1 MSAIEAKLI
10 QYGAQEIADE
20 IFAMLVK
27 LERDESIFIYNEDAL
42 DFIKELMEGKEE
54 YNENY

>member
-10 QYGAQEIADE
+10 QYGAQEIADT
-20 IFAMLVK
+20 IYAMLIK
-27 LERDESIFIYNEDAL
+27 LEQDENIFIDNEEAL

-54 YNENY
+54 YNGNY

>member
-1 MSAIEAKLI
+1 MTAIEAKLI

-20 IFAMLVK
+20 IYAMLVK
-27 LERDESIFIYNEDAL
+27 LERDESIFIDNEDAL

-54 YNENY
+54 YNGNY

>member
-1 MSAIEAKLI
+1 MTAIEAKLI

-20 IFAMLVK
+20 IYTMLVK
-27 LERDESIFIYNEDAL
+27 LEQNESIFIDNEDAL

-54 YNENY
+54 YNGNY